1 MKLKNRLG
9 VIFTVVFID
18 FLGLS
23 FILPLY
29 PELADRFGLSAT
41 AVALLAAAY
50 ALMQFF
56 FSPVLGRISDK
67 IGRKPVLAVSSLGT
81 AASFVFFGLATT
93 TWMLFLARILN
104 GIFGSSAAVAQ
115 AYIADVTGKHERTE
129 GMGVIGA
136 AFGLGLVFG
145 PALSA
150 FLGGFGFSGPAF
162 GAAAITLLNSIFI
175 LFFLKESLAEESRNH
190 KREFKLLDFNPK
202 EFVEILKHPL
212 MGRILGT
219 YFLSILSIAVIQ
231 NIAVFFAEERFHLTI
246 QENGYLFVLVGLAIV
261 LTQWFLVGRLEKK
274 FGESFILVAATVFL
288 MLGYFIMPLIEHAGL
303 VVISVASVA
312 VGAGLY
318 LPAVNALISKNAS
331 SREQGEIFGI
341 TQSLIGA
348 ALITGPI
355 LGGVL
360 FDAFGSGSPFF
371 VSGFLTLFSFYFSL
385 KVFGRLRHVE
395 KRKFFRHF

>member
-1 MKLKNRLG
+1 
-9 VIFTVVFID
+9 
-18 FLGLS
+18 
-23 FILPLY
+23 
-29 PELADRFGLSAT
+29 
-41 AVALLAAAY
+41 
-50 ALMQFF
+50 
-56 FSPVLGRISDK
+56 
-67 IGRKPVLAVSSLGT
+67 
-81 AASFVFFGLATT
+81 
-93 TWMLFLARILN
+93 
-104 GIFGSSAAVAQ
+104 
-115 AYIADVTGKHERTE
+115 
-129 GMGVIGA
+129 
-136 AFGLGLVFG
+136 
-145 PALSA
+145 
-150 FLGGFGFSGPAF
+150 
-162 GAAAITLLNSIFI
+162 
-175 LFFLKESLAEESRNH
+175 
-190 KREFKLLDFNPK
+190 
-202 EFVEILKHPL
+202 
-212 MGRILGT
+212 
-219 YFLSILSIAVIQ
+219 
-231 NIAVFFAEERFHLTI
+231 
-246 QENGYLFVLVGLAIV
+246 
-261 LTQWFLVGRLEKK
+261 
-274 FGESFILVAATVFL
+274 